1 MVPSAFIYDFIPDI
15 ARPMYDCTL
24 SDTLLGQDKA
34 FHLEGCS
41 QYERNSGNCLN
52 HFCFHFSCFFLIVE
66 SNLLLGR
73 EINWGYCLGQIF
85 THYNPAVTN
94 AIMLL

>member
-34 FHLEGCS
+34 FHLEYLSEGCS
-41 QYERNSGNCLN
+41 QYERNSGTCLN
-52 HFCFHFSCFFLIVE
+52 HFCFHFSCFYLIVE
-66 SNLLLGR
+66 RNLLLGR
-73 EINWGYCLGQIF
+73 EINYGYCPSQFFL
-85 THYNPAVTN
+85 TMT
-94 AIMLL
+94 LL